1 MHSGDDE
8 PMTAAAISPSVEW
21 TDEEF
26 DALPETGYRTELI
39 DGVLHVSPT
48 PIGKHQRIAMRLA
61 GALDSG
67 APPQYVVLENTE
79 IKFSDA
85 IRYVPDVI
93 VMTAVADGDG
103 ENPRFRPEDLVL
115 AVEVVSK
122 TSRRMDRILKPRDY
136 AASGIPLYWR
146 VELAPRLEVLVY
158 ELARSGDYKETGR
171 YLDRFEVD
179 RPWPITL
186 DLGSLIR

>member
-8 PMTAAAISPSVEW
+8 PMTTAAIAQPVEW

-39 DGVLHVSPT
+39 DGVLHVSPV
-48 PIGKHQRIAMRLA
+48 PIGRHSRVARRLA
-61 GALDSG
+61 NAIEAAAPSG
-67 APPQYVVLENTE
+67 YAVLNDYE
-79 IKFSDA
+79 IKLSDSL
-85 IRYVPDVI
+85 RYVPDVV
-93 VMTAVADGDG
+93 VMTAEAYGDG
-103 ENPRFRPEDLVL
+103 ERCRCAPADVAL
-115 AVEVVSK
+115 AVEVVSVS
-122 TSRRMDRILKPRDY
+122 SRRMDRILKPRDY
-136 AASGIPLYWR
+136 AAAGIPLYWR
-146 VELAPRLEVLVY
+146 VELTPRLEILVY
-158 ELARSGDYKETGR
+158 EIGPSGDYKETGR